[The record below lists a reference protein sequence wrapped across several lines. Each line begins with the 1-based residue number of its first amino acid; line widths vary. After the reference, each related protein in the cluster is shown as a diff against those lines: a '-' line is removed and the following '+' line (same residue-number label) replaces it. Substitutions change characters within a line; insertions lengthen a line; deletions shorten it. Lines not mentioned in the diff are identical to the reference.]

1 LCNEGTSVLTVE
13 QAATRLGV
21 SAQEVRRLVR
31 TGVLSARRVGRTLV
45 LSEDVVDE
53 RARLDIAPGRV
64 LSAPVAWATLWE
76 LSGERADWLERS
88 GRSRVQARL
97 RATDAERLVAA
108 TRDRADRHEL
118 RVLPAYRD
126 RVLAHEG
133 VVASGL
139 TAADAVGA
147 DIVAA
152 DAAAAEVYCTAGTLT
167 GLRRDLGLSD
177 RGEPNLVVRVP
188 RFDGLPLTGR
198 AHMPGAVVA
207 VDLTESADVR
217 TRRAGLDLLADALS
231 ATRR

>member
-1 LCNEGTSVLTVE
+1 MLTVE

-31 TGVLSARRVGRTLV
+31 AGALSAQRVGRMLV

-97 RATDAERLVAA
+97 RSSDAEHLVAA

-133 VVASGL
+133 VVAAGL

-152 DAAAAEVYCTAGTLT
+152 GATAEVYCSPGTLVE
-167 GLRRDLGLSD
+167 LRRDLGLSD

-188 RFDGLPLTGR
+188 RFGELPLTGR
-198 AHMPGAVVA
+198 AHMPAAVVA
-207 VDLTESADVR
+207 VDLAESADVR
-217 TRRAGLDLLADALS
+217 TRRAGLDLLAGALA
-231 ATRR
+231 ATHP

>member
-1 LCNEGTSVLTVE
+1 MLTVE

-31 TGVLSARRVGRTLV
+31 AGTLPAQRVGRTLV
-45 LSEDVVDE
+45 LSDDAVDE
-53 RARLDIAPGRV
+53 RARLDVAPGRV

-76 LSGERADWLERS
+76 LSGERADWLDRS
-88 GRSRVQARL
+88 GRSRMQARL
-97 RATDAERLVAA
+97 QVSDAEQVVAA

-126 RVLAHEG
+126 RVLAHDG

-147 DIVAA
+147 NIVAA
-152 DAAAAEVYCTAGTLT
+152 GATAEVYCTEEGLT
-167 GLRRDLGLSD
+167 ELRRDLGLSE

-188 RFDGLPLTGR
+188 RFDGLPLAHR
-198 AHMPGAVVA
+198 PHMPLAVVA
-207 VDLTESADVR
+207 VDLAESADVR
-217 TRRAGLDLLADALS
+217 TRRAGLDLLAGALA

>member
-1 LCNEGTSVLTVE
+1 MLTVD
-13 QAATRLGV
+13 QAAARLGV

-31 TGVLSARRVGRTLV
+31 AGTLSAQRVGRTLV
-45 LSEDVVDE
+45 LSDEAVDE

-97 RATDAERLVAA
+97 RDTDAEHLVAA
-108 TRDRADRHEL
+108 TRDRADRYEL

-126 RVLAHEG
+126 RVLAREG
-133 VVASGL
+133 VVVSGL
-139 TAADAVGA
+139 SAADAVRA

-152 DAAAAEVYCTAGTLT
+152 IAAVEVYCTAATLA

-188 RFDGLPLTGR
+188 RFDALPLTGR
-198 AHMPGAVVA
+198 AHMPTAVVA
-207 VDLTESADVR
+207 VDLAESADVR
-217 TRRAGLDLLADALS
+217 TRRAGLDLLAGALA
-231 ATRR
+231 ATHL